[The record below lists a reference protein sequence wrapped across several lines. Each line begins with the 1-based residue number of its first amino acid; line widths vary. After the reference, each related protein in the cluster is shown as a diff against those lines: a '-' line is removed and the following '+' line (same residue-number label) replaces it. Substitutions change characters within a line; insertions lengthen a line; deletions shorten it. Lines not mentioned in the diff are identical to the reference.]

1 MWDAGQKSWS
11 HRSKKLD
18 EICVRVRGFIGKYWE
33 LELLTWEVRVHKQS
47 INIYL
52 LNNSKVTTECP
63 MPSWRDHSESAED
76 GFFGP
81 EADIWGCGVVFFCIL
96 TGSLAKTT
104 KTSKDNTPEEAL
116 THIPIPS
123 SSLRHEDFAVHI
135 FISIFMHIF
144 PVVSNKTVVTW
155 KIINRLKPLQASNSS
170 LPGWR
175 MMRSDLWHATGS
187 GWEAGW
193 GGPPIPSG
201 YQTWQWKIHQFID
214 VFFPWKTSISNCQ
227 VWLPEGNDSRSGM
240 WEIDFAKIFL
250 IFVAL
255 CWTEWKIPPKD
266 RPASAGC
273 ECSKNSSSQRTWLPW
288 FVALCSLVGA
298 LK

>member
-1 MWDAGQKSWS
+1 
-11 HRSKKLD
+11 
-18 EICVRVRGFIGKYWE
+18 
-33 LELLTWEVRVHKQS
+33 
-47 INIYL
+47 
-52 LNNSKVTTECP
+52 

-144 PVVSNKTVVTW
+144 LVVSNKTVVTW

-193 GGPPIPSG
+193 GGHPYPPVIKHGNGKS
-201 YQTWQWKIHQFID
+201 TNLLTC
-214 VFFPWKTSISNCQ
+214 FFHEKPPFPI
-227 VWLPEGNDSRSGM
+227 
-240 WEIDFAKIFL
+240 AKFDYRR
-250 IFVAL
+250 V
-255 CWTEWKIPPKD
+255 TTPD
-266 RPASAGC
+266 R
-273 ECSKNSSSQRTWLPW
+273 ECGR
-288 FVALCSLVGA
+288 
-298 LK
+298 